1 MNKSKKR
8 RLIFLIIAIVISSIV
23 IVDAVGVFDDKPYV
37 VVPHGSHNH
46 YVPKDRDPSVPLDAF
61 PTTEPRPGER
71 ILPNGQ
77 VVRE

>member
-1 MNKSKKR
+1 MNTKFKR
-8 RLIFLIIAIVISSIV
+8 RLFFAVVAAIISGIVII
-23 IVDAVGVFDDKPYV
+23 DAVGVFDDRPYL

-46 YVPKDRDPSVPLDAF
+46 YVPRDRDQSVPLDAF

-71 ILPNGQ
+71 IMPNGE

>member
-1 MNKSKKR
+1 MNKTNKR
-8 RLIFLIIAIVISSIV
+8 RLIFIVIVIIISSIV
-23 IVDAVGVFDDKPYV
+23 VIDAVGVFDDKPYQ
-37 VVPHGSHNH
+37 VVPHGSHVH

-77 VVRE
+77 VVRD